1 MPLYLTVLSG
11 ASAETAEPLVAT
23 SDQRVVQAALRAI
36 SRVAASEAERKP
48 AKSGKLSTLRVIE
61 PRTSAADAALAGRG

>member
-23 SDQRVVQAALRAI
+23 SDRRVVQAALRAI

-48 AKSGKLSTLRVIE
+48 PKGGKLSTLRVVE
-61 PRTSAADAALAGRG
+61 PQPSTADAALTGRG

>member
-23 SDQRVVQAALRAI
+23 SDRRVVQAALRAI

-48 AKSGKLSTLRVIE
+48 TKGGKLSALRVVE
-61 PRTSAADAALAGRG
+61 PQPPAADSALAGRG